1 LEPLVICFNSI
12 VLLYM
17 CINSIKDSILDIML
31 GGNEVEVGLAIIY
44 SIFNLI
50 FTIVIYRI
58 INTKGKNIN
67 SQLIKS
73 ESVQWL
79 MGLITVV
86 LVLIGFILSL
96 ILVKT
101 DYKEYTKYIDSIMVI
116 LASLAFIKAPID
128 MLISS
133 IKEIL
138 GLKIPLELNDL
149 ITSRV
154 EEIKGI
160 YEFENSITRVYK
172 VGRSLKVSINFLV
185 TENVSKE
192 DKYKI
197 DKIISSLLENRKL
210 YKYIEIKYTI

>member
-1 LEPLVICFNSI
+1 
-12 VLLYM
+12 M
-17 CINSIKDSILDIML
+17 CISSIKDSILDIRL

-50 FTIVIYRI
+50 FTIVIYGI
-58 INTKGKNIN
+58 INKKGKNIT

-154 EEIKGI
+154 EEIKDI

>member
-1 LEPLVICFNSI
+1 
-12 VLLYM
+12 M
-17 CINSIKDSILDIML
+17 CISSIKDSILDIRL

-58 INTKGKNIN
+58 INTKGKNIT

-154 EEIKGI
+154 EEIKDI

-172 VGRSLKVSINFLV
+172 IGRSLKVSINFLV